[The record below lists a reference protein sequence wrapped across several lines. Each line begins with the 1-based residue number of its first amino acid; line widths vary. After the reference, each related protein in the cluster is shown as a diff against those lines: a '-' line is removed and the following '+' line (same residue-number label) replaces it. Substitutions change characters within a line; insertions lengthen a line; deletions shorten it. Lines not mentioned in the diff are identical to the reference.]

1 MRVSTVFNRILGL
14 PGASVCSGDFTT
26 DGLVLGLRRRR
37 GRRYRCP
44 CGYSTRA
51 RYDISR
57 RRWRHLDFG
66 ATKVWLEADIAR
78 ITCPA
83 CGIRTETVP
92 WARPNARHTR
102 DFQDVIGWLAQR
114 MDKTSVARLLRCS
127 WEAVDRAVRM
137 LVAEHLPTDRLD
149 GLYRIGV
156 DEISYK
162 RGHHYLTIVCDHDT
176 GRVVWVTKDRT
187 RKAFTDFFTALGP
200 DRSEQLTAITM
211 DGSPIYMPVAEENAP
226 QATVC
231 LDPFHVIKWAN
242 EALDKARQANPAIP
256 PTPATPIKRSG
267 PLTVAEQINA
277 PAKAWRRL
285 KTALRSGAENLT
297 DERRALINALRRH
310 NYQLFRAWTLK
321 EQLRDLYRIPP
332 EQARRYLKRWI
343 TRAFRSTI
351 PPMRQLATRLTKYFE
366 QTVAAVELGLSNS
379 RAEGINS
386 KIRVI
391 QRRGYGHPGPDSL
404 TAMIYLCLGGITLNL
419 PTQT

>member
-1 MRVSTVFNRILGL
+1 MRVTTVFNRILGL
-14 PGASVCSGDFTT
+14 SGASVCSVDFTT

-37 GRRYRCP
+37 GRRYRCE
-44 CGYSTRA
+44 CGFSTRA

-66 ATKVWLEADIAR
+66 ATKVWLAADIAR
-78 ITCPA
+78 IACPA

-92 WARPNARHTR
+92 WARRNARHTR

-137 LVAEHLPTDRLD
+137 LVADHLPTDRLD

-187 RKAFTDFFTALGP
+187 RKAFEGFFTALGP
-200 DRSEQLTAITM
+200 DRSKQLTAITM
-211 DGSPIYMPVAEENAP
+211 DGSPIYMPVAAQKAP
-226 QATVC
+226 QAAVC

-242 EALDKARQANPAIP
+242 EALDRARQANPAVP
-256 PTPATPIKRSG
+256 PLPAAPASPAKQH
-267 PLTVAEQINA
+267 TVAQVNA
-277 PAKAWRRL
+277 PARAWRRL

-297 DERRALINALRRH
+297 DDRRALINALRRH

-332 EQARRYLKRWI
+332 EQARRYLRRWI

-351 PPMRQLATRLTKYFE
+351 PAMRQLATRLKKYFQ
-366 QTVAAVELGLSNS
+366 QTIAAVELGLSNS